1 MINYA
6 KIDSTLTKNCTRR
19 QFVKQTVVGFGTVA
33 IGSFTMQVL
42 ASCSTSNPTGPSE
55 DNSDTTITVDIS
67 LVENQALSVVGGT
80 IALISNDLDNAGL
93 LLIRESQSKVRAFSR
108 ECTHNQC
115 TIGAFA
121 NGKSICPCHGS
132 EYDTT
137 GNVTKGPAPSRLND
151 YDTELLDNIVT
162 IS

>member
-6 KIDSTLTKNCTRR
+6 KIDSKLTKNCTRR

-33 IGSFTMQVL
+33 IGTFAMQVL
-42 ASCSTSNPTGPSE
+42 ASCSTSNPAGPSG
-55 DNSDTTITVDIS
+55 NNNDTTLTVDIS
-67 LVENQALSVVGGT
+67 LAENQALSVVGGT
-80 IALISNDLDNAGL
+80 IALMSNDIDNAGL
-93 LLIRESQSKVRAFSR
+93 LLIRESQLKVRAFSR

-115 TIGAFA
+115 TVDAFA
-121 NGKSICPCHGS
+121 NGKSVCPCHGS

-137 GNVTKGPAPSRLND
+137 GNVTKGPAPSRLKE